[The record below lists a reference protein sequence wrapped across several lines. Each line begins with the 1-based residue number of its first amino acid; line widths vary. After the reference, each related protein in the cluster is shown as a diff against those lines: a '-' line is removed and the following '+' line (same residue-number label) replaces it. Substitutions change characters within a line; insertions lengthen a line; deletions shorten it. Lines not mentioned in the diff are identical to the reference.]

1 GWTGLR
7 GPVERGRDR
16 QLGGLGEVR
25 RNQDPA
31 EWERYRPAHD
41 EAGNLAG
48 SNQTVRRRSQDAVA
62 DRPAAVWPD
71 HDQVGSHLTSALLDP
86 PVRRAEYQ
94 TRALERLF
102 RSHALDLLGERAPR
116 LVDSPLHVHHR
127 LAAHPQDRKSVV

>member
-1 GWTGLR
+1 DLAPRRFHLIVQLCLDRLVDQRGQAPLGNLRGYVDDANFSVLLPFRLRGSTELR

-71 HDQVGSHLTSALLDP
+71 H
-86 PVRRAEYQ
+86 
-94 TRALERLF
+94 
-102 RSHALDLLGERAPR
+102 
-116 LVDSPLHVHHR
+116 
-127 LAAHPQDRKSVV
+127 